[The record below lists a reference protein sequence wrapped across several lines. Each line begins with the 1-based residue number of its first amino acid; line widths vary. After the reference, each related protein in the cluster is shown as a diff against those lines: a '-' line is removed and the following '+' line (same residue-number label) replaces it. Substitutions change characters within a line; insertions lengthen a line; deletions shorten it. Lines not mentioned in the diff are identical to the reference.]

1 MTSHYKKS
9 VITSWKKYFN
19 YIYATLM
26 LYWWTFPKKENK
38 SKWKKEGAV
47 QMNKNQKKIISVA
60 SEEPKTQNIKKK
72 SGRSDLWSPQANLL
86 IQGNVTNSILICKG

>member
-47 QMNKNQKKIISVA
+47 EMNKNQKKIISVA

-72 SGRSDLWSPQANLL
+72 KW
-86 IQGNVTNSILICKG
+86 

>member
-47 QMNKNQKKIISVA
+47 QMNKNQKKNHISGLRRTKNP
-60 SEEPKTQNIKKK
+60 EH
-72 SGRSDLWSPQANLL
+72 
-86 IQGNVTNSILICKG
+86 